1 MLSWN
6 IITRMN
12 LLHLPFVPHP
22 EWGGG
27 VIALCAVGEEQQAAS
42 MIILSKYNLSDSK
55 FNMSIINLS
64 E

>member
-1 MLSWN
+1 
-6 IITRMN
+6 MN

-55 FNMSIINLS
+55 FNMSIIDLS